1 MATLTEKLT
10 ETSAMAPATH
20 EFHAEAHALFGDLQR
35 PVVQKIEKHIPVAL
49 SGKNSAHLTR
59 FVEDVSIEGL
69 ISLKRGHT
77 RVSGSVS
84 LKHGGWV
91 TLSTSILEGLNVFEI
106 VTADRLVS
114 QVSTDHHLE
123 NGHFPHVSFIG
134 TQFTNMAVSGF
145 PLELTLD
152 YGICGTRG
160 NTKEDDISYL
170 DNRAFLGRVKDQTQA
185 ICDAQG
191 LPQNLKDEY
200 GARLKEIN
208 SLIENCGK
216 RGKQLSSLTCS
227 IVTKIGEIPIP
238 GVRSF
243 GHVIVIPEFGTVS
256 LGEVEIGE
264 KMYDGSKRP
273 DNYFTLTSFKMNL
286 GCVGHGQLSGGGSSS
301 NGSHSP

>member
-10 ETSAMAPATH
+10 ETSAMATPTH
-20 EFHAEAHALFGDLQR
+20 DFHAEAHALFGDLQR

-49 SGKNSAHLTR
+49 SGRNSAHLTR

-77 RVSGSVS
+77 RVSGSQS

-134 TQFTNMAVSGF
+134 TQFTNMKVSGF

-152 YGICGTRG
+152 FGLCGNKG
-160 NTKEDDISYL
+160 NKVEDDISYL
-170 DNRAFLGRVKDQTQA
+170 DNRAFLGRVKEQTEA
-185 ICDAQG
+185 ICNAEG
-191 LPQNLKDEY
+191 LPENLQKEY
-200 GARLKEIN
+200 GARLKGIN

-216 RGKQLSSLTCS
+216 QGRPLSSITCS
-227 IVTKIGEIPIP
+227 IVTKIGAIPIA

-243 GHVIVIPEFGTVS
+243 GHVLVIPEFGTVS

-286 GCVGHGQLSGGGSSS
+286 GCVGHGQLQGGGTTS
-301 NGSHSP
+301 NGAHNP